1 MISRSAI
8 SSAQGASTYYTSQ
21 AKAAEYYSGEAV
33 PSAWTGQAA
42 ASMGLSG
49 KVDPA
54 ALTNILQGRVIER
67 DPEGNPRE
75 RQLGR
80 MVHGEHQ
87 HRAGQDFTISAPK
100 SVSIEALVHGNDAAL
115 QAHRAAVAEALKYL
129 EDHASQSRIAG
140 QFVKTDGLCI
150 AQFEHVSSRAQD
162 PQLHTHSLIA
172 NVTFKD
178 GKAYSLSNEKLLE
191 HRSAADAVYHNTL
204 SRELQRAGYAVTHDR
219 AGRVEIAGYSSGAL
233 RDFSQRS
240 TEIEKALATRG
251 LTRDSSSAEARN
263 VAALS
268 TRASK
273 DLPEVR
279 EAHIE
284 RWQAQAQALGIK
296 AAQLDP
302 AATRA
307 AMREQTPQEA
317 ARQAVDAAKAHL
329 TEREYVMRPQD
340 LYQQVARFS
349 AGTTTQ
355 AAIEKEIER
364 QVRSGDLLRDTSG
377 RLTTAEAIRAERGM
391 DQALQAGRGAHEAVM
406 TRAEFDAALQDFEQ
420 RKGFA
425 LSDEQ
430 RAAARMIL
438 TGDDRFQGVQG
449 LAGTGKTTMLELV
462 REAAE
467 SKGWTI
473 TGHSNGS
480 EQAAK
485 MEQESGIKST
495 TTASHL
501 LQESRA
507 GRDRELAAAAMES
520 KQREPT
526 FNIDP
531 YLHGARNLLQA
542 QVKHITDSQGNR
554 YAEIKGQ
561 LYSITAHS
569 RLQHQ
574 DPSRGEREAVNTGR
588 TAVFQQAQAGER
600 WSKAEGMGAMLAHAR
615 IDARVKDGQQ
625 AEVQRLQTAIA
636 PSHTRELRIMDEASQ
651 AGQKEFNRAIQTTQQ
666 AGARTVFLGDKTQH
680 QSVEAGRA
688 FELSQKHMRVAELG
702 EASIRRQ
709 TTQNMKD
716 AVRDVLQK
724 RYADAVKRI
733 DVREIRAAQDK
744 LGPNSTREERRAA
757 ALEDNK
763 SVISQIS
770 KEYGALK
777 PEERAKILIITSTNA
792 DRRAINQAI
801 RDELKA
807 RGELGK
813 GVEVQTLRK
822 ADMSATESKRAENYA
837 PGQIIQ
843 TTSKTQAHDK
853 GATLEILR
861 ADSRTNTITARD
873 TTGREHTIDPS
884 KTRLQTYNTETR
896 EFAAGDR
903 VKFTENHK
911 LALQGKDEGVAVRNG
926 QTARIE
932 AVNDKTMT
940 LRIGEG
946 DKAQRVEIERA
957 GALKAEHA
965 YSSTSHAAQG
975 QSMNPWMH
983 HNTESGKH
991 GDREAGVNFTRAK
1004 SDAKLFTQ
1012 DAEKAAKQ
1020 MGVELQKTSA
1030 HDLVPSQPE
1039 RGDAQRN
1046 PDANPKPSKDLTPD
1060 RAPEREREHGYW

>member
-42 ASMGLSG
+42 AAMGLSG

-162 PQLHTHSLIA
+162 PQLHTHALIS
-172 NVTFKD
+172 NVTFHN

-191 HRSAADAVYHNTL
+191 HRSAADAIYHNAL
-204 SRELQRAGYAVTHDR
+204 SRELQRAGYQVTHDR
-219 AGRVEIAGYSSGAL
+219 AGHVEIAGYTRDQL
-233 RDFSQRS
+233 KDFSQRS

-302 AATRA
+302 ATTRETL
-307 AMREQTPQEA
+307 REQTPQEA
-317 ARQAVDAAKAHL
+317 ARQAVDSAKAHL
-329 TEREYVMRPQD
+329 TEREFVMRPQD
-340 LYQQVARFS
+340 LHQQAARFS
-349 AGTTTQ
+349 QGTTTQ
-355 AAIEKEIER
+355 AHIEKEIER
-364 QVRSGDLLRDTSG
+364 QIKGGELLRDTSG
-377 RLTTAEAIRAERGM
+377 RLTTQEAIQAERGM

-406 TRAEFDAALQDFEQ
+406 TAREFDAALQDFEQ

-425 LSDEQ
+425 LSGEQ
-430 RAAARMIL
+430 AAAARMIL

-449 LAGTGKTTMLELV
+449 LAGTGKTTMLQFV

-467 SKGWTI
+467 AKGWTVA
-473 TGHSNGS
+473 GHSNGS

-507 GRDRELAAAAMES
+507 NRDRELAAAALET
-520 KQREPT
+520 KQRDPA

-531 YLHGARNLLQA
+531 HLYGARNLQD

-554 YAEIKGQ
+554 YAEIKGEI
-561 LYSITAHS
+561 YSIKAHS

-574 DPSRGEREAVNTGR
+574 DPGLGEREAVNTGR

-600 WSKAEGMGAMLAHAR
+600 WSKAEGVGAMLAHAR

-625 AEVQRLQTAIA
+625 AEVQRLQAAIA
-636 PSHTRELRIMDEASQ
+636 PPHARELRIMDEASQ
-651 AGQKEFNRAIQTTQQ
+651 AGQKEFNRAIQTTEN
-666 AGARTVFLGDKTQH
+666 AGARTVFLGDKLQH

-688 FELSQKHMRVAELG
+688 FERGQASMPTPTLG
-702 EASIRRQ
+702 ESSIRRQ
-709 TTQNMKD
+709 TTEHMQK
-716 AVRDVLQK
+716 AVHEILERRHAEALKLITVREVRDAQSKLPTDATREQK
-724 RYADAVKRI
+724 REAAV
-733 DVREIRAAQDK
+733 Q
-744 LGPNSTREERRAA
+744 
-757 ALEDNK
+757 DNK
-763 SVISQIS
+763 SVIQAI
-770 KEYGALK
+770 
-777 PEERAKILIITSTNA
+777 AKDYTQMPADQRNKTLIVTSTNA
-792 DRRAINQAI
+792 DRMAINQAI

-807 RGELGK
+807 RGELGE
-813 GVEVQTLRK
+813 GAQMQTLRK
-822 ADMSATESKRAENYA
+822 ADMSIQESKRAENYA

-853 GATLEILR
+853 GARLEIVR
-861 ADSRTNTITARD
+861 VDSRTNTITARD
-873 TTGREHTIDPS
+873 TAGREHVLDPS
-884 KTRLQTYNTETR
+884 KTRLQTYTPAQR

-911 LALQGKDEGVAVRNG
+911 LAVQGRDEGVAVRNG

-932 AVNDKTMT
+932 ALSDKIMT
-940 LRIGEG
+940 LLISEGE
-946 DKAQRVEIERA
+946 KAQRVEIERA

-965 YSSTSHAAQG
+965 YASTSHAAQG
-975 QSMNPWMH
+975 QTVEKVMIH
-983 HNTESGKH
+983 HNTEAGKH
-991 GDREAGVNFTRAK
+991 GDRENYVNVTRAK
-1004 SDAKLFTQ
+1004 QDATLYTQ
-1012 DAEKAAKQ
+1012 DAEKAARQ
-1020 MGVELQKTSA
+1020 AGVELQKTSA
-1030 HDLVPSQPE
+1030 HDLVPPQPE

-1046 PDANPKPSKDLTPD
+1046 PDINPQPSKDLTPD